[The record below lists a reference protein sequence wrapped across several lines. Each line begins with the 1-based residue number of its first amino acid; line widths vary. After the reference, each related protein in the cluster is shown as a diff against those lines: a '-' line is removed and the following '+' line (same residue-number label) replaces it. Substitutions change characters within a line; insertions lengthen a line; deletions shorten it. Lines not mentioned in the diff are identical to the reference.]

1 MGRYDRRRFLQL
13 TGTAVGVA
21 TLGVGTATAS
31 PSDSRFFINLRDVD
45 RSAVPDDVEIVHD
58 LSQADVLVARG
69 DQDRVAGTTVADRVI
84 DRGDDRVGAVE
95 SRDGP
100 TTDGKGSSHNH
111 DGAPSNSE
119 FQWDK
124 REQDVS
130 NDLTDKPG
138 GGKSIHDVSTGAGTR
153 IAVVDSGVYDAHPD
167 LADVVNDELSENVS
181 EDPYDW
187 RPNGAGDHGTH
198 VAGII
203 AATNSNDG
211 PDGGVLGTAPDTE
224 IVSYR
229 MFSGQEGKQGDGY
242 AGWVKAAE
250 AGCDAINYSVGF
262 PAPYVYPD
270 REYEEEIDLREELR
284 IAEQVAEY
292 VRSQGT
298 VIVNSAGNDELD
310 MSGSHPEYGEIL
322 SIPTEAEG
330 VFGVAATGPIGCG
343 WGGKHSDNEEKWLT
357 GNRLEDPT
365 DSPAFYTNYG
375 DAVDVSAAGGDADRD
390 ALDRIPEAER
400 DLVYST
406 IVKTTYED
414 GPDDDED
421 EPVNRPSEI
430 VDTEPGY
437 GWKAGTSMAA
447 PQVAGAV
454 ALVRSLRPDASVE
467 AVESLIRETASD
479 APGGEAYHGAGHLD
493 LERLVERVGK

>member
-1 MGRYDRRRFLQL
+1 MHRAVIFFVMVRHNRRSFLRL
-13 TGTAVGVA
+13 TGTALGAA
-21 TLGVGTATAS
+21 TLGVGTATAA

-45 RSAVPDDVEIVHD
+45 RSEVPDDIEIIHD

-69 DQDRVAGTTVADRVI
+69 DQERVNGTTVADRVI
-84 DRGDDRVGAVE
+84 DRGDDRTGAVK
-95 SRDGP
+95 SRGGP

-111 DGAPSNSE
+111 DGAPKNSE

-124 REQDVS
+124 RVQGVS
-130 NDLTDKPG
+130 NELTDKPG
-138 GGKSIHDVSTGAGTR
+138 GGKSIHDTTTGAGTR
-153 IAVVDSGVYDAHPD
+153 VAVVDSGVYDAHPD
-167 LADVVNDELSENVS
+167 LAGVVNDELSENVS
-181 EDPYDW
+181 EDEYDW
-187 RPNGAGDHGTH
+187 RPNGAGSHGTH

-229 MFSGQEGKQGDGY
+229 MFSGEEGKQGDGY

-250 AGCDAINYSVGF
+250 ANCDVINYSVGF
-262 PAPYVYPD
+262 PAPFVYVDQYPF
-270 REYEEEIDLREELR
+270 LTEELR

-298 VIVNSAGNDELD
+298 IIVNSAGNDSLN
-310 MSGSHPEYGEIL
+310 MSPENTL

-343 WGGKHSDNEEKWLT
+343 WGGKHSDNEAKWLT

-375 DAVDVSAAGGDADRD
+375 NAVDVSAAGGDADLD
-390 ALDRIPEAER
+390 ALDKIPEAGR

-406 IVKTTYED
+406 IYET
-414 GPDDDED
+414 DENGNTV
-421 EPVNRPSEI
+421 PA
-430 VDTEPGY
+430 Y

-447 PQVAGAV
+447 PQVAGAA

-467 AVESLIRETASD
+467 EVESLIQKTASS
-479 APGGEAYHGAGHLD
+479 APGDETYHGAGHLD
-493 LERLVERVGK
+493 LKRLVKRA

>member
-1 MGRYDRRRFLQL
+1 MVRHNRRSFLRL
-13 TGTAVGVA
+13 TGTALGAV
-21 TLGVGTATAS
+21 TLGAGTATATT
-31 PSDSRFFINLRDVD
+31 SDSRFFINLRDVD
-45 RSAVPDDVEIVHD
+45 RSEVPDDIEIIHD

-69 DQDRVAGTTVADRVI
+69 DQERVNGTTVPDRVI
-84 DRGDDRVGAVE
+84 DRGDDRTGAVK

-100 TTDGKGSSHNH
+100 STDGKGSSHNH
-111 DGAPSNSE
+111 DGAPKNSE

-124 REQDVS
+124 RIQGVS
-130 NDLTDKPG
+130 NELTDKPG
-138 GGKSIHDVSTGAGTR
+138 GGKSIHDTTTGASTR
-153 IAVVDSGVYDAHPD
+153 VAVVDSGVYDAHPD
-167 LADVVNDELSENVS
+167 LAGVVNDELSENVS
-181 EDPYDW
+181 KDPYDW
-187 RPNGAGDHGTH
+187 RPNGAGSHGTH

-211 PDGGVLGTAPDTE
+211 PGGGVLGTAPDTE

-229 MFSGQEGKQGDGY
+229 MFSGEEGKQGDGY

-262 PAPYVYPD
+262 PAPYVYVD
-270 REYEEEIDLREELR
+270 EYPFLTEELR

-298 VIVNSAGNDELD
+298 VIVNSAGNDELN
-310 MSGSHPEYGEIL
+310 MNPENTL

-343 WGGKHSDNEEKWLT
+343 WGGKHSDNEAKWLT

-375 DAVDVSAAGGDADRD
+375 NAVDVSAAGGDADRE

-467 AVESLIRETASD
+467 EVESLIQETASS
-479 APGGEAYHGAGHLD
+479 APGSETYHGSGHLN
-493 LERLVERVGK
+493 LERLVERARE

>member
-1 MGRYDRRRFLQL
+1 MLNECVMVKHDRRTFLQL
-13 TGTAVGVA
+13 TGATLSAT
-21 TLGVGTATAS
+21 TLGVGTTTATT
-31 PSDSRFFINLRDVD
+31 SDSRFFINLRDVD
-45 RSAVPDDVEIVHD
+45 RSEIPDDIEIIHD

-69 DQDRVAGTTVADRVI
+69 DQERVNGTTVPDRVI
-84 DRGDDRVGAVE
+84 NRGDDRTGAVK

-100 TTDGKGSSHNH
+100 TTSGKGSSHNH
-111 DGAPSNSE
+111 DGSAKNSE
-119 FQWDK
+119 YQWDK
-124 REQDVS
+124 RIQDL
-130 NDLTDKPG
+130 NNELTDKPG
-138 GGKSIHDVSTGAGTR
+138 GGKSIHDTTTGEGTR

-167 LADVVNDELSENVS
+167 LEDVVNDELSENVS
-181 EDPYDW
+181 EDEYDW
-187 RPNGAGDHGTH
+187 RPNGAGNHGTH

-211 PDGGVLGTAPDTE
+211 PNGGVLGTAPDTE

-229 MFSGQEGKQGDGY
+229 MFSREEGKQGDGY

-262 PAPYVYPD
+262 PAPYVYVD
-270 REYEEEIDLREELR
+270 EYPFLTEELR

-298 VIVNSAGNDELD
+298 VIVNSAGNDSLD
-310 MSGSHPEYGEIL
+310 MSPENTL

-330 VFGVAATGPIGCG
+330 VFGVAATGPIGVG
-343 WGGKHSDNEEKWLT
+343 WGDKHSDNEEKWLT
-357 GNRLEDPT
+357 GNRLEEPT
-365 DSPAFYTNYG
+365 TEPAFYTNYG
-375 DAVDVSAAGGDADRD
+375 SAVDVSAAGGNADLEEIQAGNEDAYN
-390 ALDRIPEAER
+390 

-414 GPDDDED
+414 GLDED
-421 EPVNRPSEI
+421 DKGDKPSEI
-430 VDTEPGY
+430 VDTELGY

-454 ALVRSLRPDASVE
+454 ALVRSLRPNASVE
-467 AVESLIRETASD
+467 QIESLIQETASS
-479 APGGEAYHGAGHLD
+479 APGGQTYHGAGHLN
-493 LERLVERVGK
+493 LKRLVKRAEK